1 MASSGYASRTPAPFD
16 GRDGAAGRTHASLK
30 IGNSLRNLAI
40 GTSGPIDAG
49 VESAQEAWSPG
60 ESIERGRT
68 ICEYIEI
75 MHILPGSSD
84 NALLINASRLICNIT
99 TKSEQSLGHL
109 LEHHPVAGR

>member
-1 MASSGYASRTPAPFD
+1 
-16 GRDGAAGRTHASLK
+16 LV
-30 IGNSLRNLAI
+30 I

-49 VESAQEAWSPG
+49 VWSAQEARSPG

-84 NALLINASRLICNIT
+84 DAAAYKCVAVDL
-99 TKSEQSLGHL
+99 Q
-109 LEHHPVAGR
+109 HHN